1 MLSEQASDS
10 GKRGQAGDTEEGT
23 PVVLVSLWVIPEFL
37 YLASH
42 SLASWNVFTG

>member
-23 PVVLVSLWVIPEFL
+23 PNGIGQPMS
-37 YLASH
+37 YS
-42 SLASWNVFTG
+42 